1 MSRRIITTQ
10 FQSTNNEVKIDT
22 YFDRIIKYVPAEII
36 GAWIATKGIILG
48 FSETS
53 DKPREIILWV
63 AFFMGIILTALWIWR
78 QTSEPGKPIAKTQI
92 LLSVGAFIILVF
104 SLGEPFTQ
112 FSWYDP
118 GYGSLSLIFY
128 TLLIG
133 VVIPNE

>member
-22 YFDRIIKYVPAEII
+22 YFDRIIKYVPSEII
-36 GAWIATKGIILG
+36 GAWIAVKGMVLG
-48 FSETS
+48 FSN
-53 DKPREIILWV
+53 KPKDMILWV
-63 AFFMGIILTALWIWR
+63 AFIIGILFTALWIWK

-92 LLSVGAFIILVF
+92 LISVGAFIVLVF

-112 FSWYDP
+112 LSWYDP

-133 VVIPNE
+133 VVIPNEY

>member
-22 YFDRIIKYVPAEII
+22 YFDRIIKYVPSEII
-36 GAWIATKGIILG
+36 GAWIAVKGLVLG
-48 FSETS
+48 FSDEP
-53 DKPREIILWV
+53 KEMMVLWI
-63 AFFMGIILTALWIWR
+63 AFFIGIIFTALLIWR
-78 QTSEPGKPIAKTQI
+78 LTSEPGKPIAKTQI
-92 LLSVGAFIILVF
+92 LLSVGAFIVLVF

-112 FSWYDP
+112 LSWYDP

-133 VVIPNE
+133 IVIPNE